1 MTPAI
6 ADPTRLLTVEE
17 YVALPDDGPPTEL
30 VRGRVVEMT
39 PPTIYHGYVCGN
51 VLGIVRAF
59 VRANKLGRAM
69 SNDTGVITHRD
80 PDTLRGAD
88 VMYYSYARLPAGSLA
103 NVKYPPIAPDLIFEV
118 VSPSDRWSQV
128 LAKMT
133 EYLTAGVTAVCV
145 VNPRDQT
152 AVVYR
157 DNQNPEPVAADA
169 ELTLPDVLP
178 GFRVPLREFFE

>member
-30 VRGRVVEMT
+30 VRGRVVEGQFT
-39 PPTIYHGYVCGN
+39 YLYDGFVCSNIIGA
-51 VLGIVRAF
+51 VGSHVDSHR
-59 VRANKLGRAM
+59 LGRTCV
-69 SNDTGVITHRD
+69 NVGVITERN

-88 VMYYSYARLPAGSLA
+88 VCFYSYARLPAGPFPHDEYA
-103 NVKYPPIAPDLIFEV
+103 PTAPDLIFEV
-118 VSPSDRWSQV
+118 VSASDRWSQV